1 MNPAQI
7 ALQKA
12 LIRQLQSILGSCKGM
27 LSAWET
33 YIHSQE
39 DGAPQRESPAS
50 PAHHHLHW
58 RQ

>member
-1 MNPAQI
+1 MTPAQM

-27 LSAWET
+27 LSAWEI
-33 YIHSQE
+33 YVQSQE
-39 DGAPQRESPAS
+39 EQTPEQELAPRPVRQVN
-50 PAHHHLHW
+50 W

>member
-33 YIHSQE
+33 YVQSQDEQTPDQELRHSPLRQ
-39 DGAPQRESPAS
+39 AN
-50 PAHHHLHW
+50 W

>member
-1 MNPAQI
+1 MDPAQI

-33 YIHSQE
+33 YVQSQE
-39 DGAPQRESPAS
+39 EPTPDRELPSSPVRQVN
-50 PAHHHLHW
+50 W

>member
-1 MNPAQI
+1 MRPALI
-7 ALQKA
+7 APQKA

-33 YIHSQE
+33 YVQSQE
-39 DGAPQRESPAS
+39 ERTPDQELPPSPVRQVN
-50 PAHHHLHW
+50 W

>member
-1 MNPAQI
+1 MDPAQI

-33 YIHSQE
+33 YVQSQE
-39 DGAPQRESPAS
+39 EGLQELPSSPVRQVN
-50 PAHHHLHW
+50 W

>member
-1 MNPAQI
+1 MTSAQM

-33 YIHSQE
+33 YLQSQE
-39 DGAPQRESPAS
+39 EQTPEQESAPRPVRHAN
-50 PAHHHLHW
+50 W
-58 RQ
+58 RR

>member
-33 YIHSQE
+33 YVQSQE
-39 DGAPQRESPAS
+39 HGPSQQELPTSPVR
-50 PAHHHLHW
+50 HLNW

>member
-1 MNPAQI
+1 MDPAQI

-33 YIHSQE
+33 YIQSQE
-39 DGAPQRESPAS
+39 ERTRDQD
-50 PAHHHLHW
+50 LHATPVRQVTW

>member
-33 YIHSQE
+33 YVQSQDE
-39 DGAPQRESPAS
+39 QTPDQELRPRPVRQAN
-50 PAHHHLHW
+50 W

>member
-1 MNPAQI
+1 MDPAQI

-33 YIHSQE
+33 YVQSQE
-39 DGAPQRESPAS
+39 ERTPQELPSSPVRQVN
-50 PAHHHLHW
+50 W

>member
-1 MNPAQI
+1 MDPAQI

-33 YIHSQE
+33 YVQSQE
-39 DGAPQRESPAS
+39 ERTPDQELPPSPVRQVN
-50 PAHHHLHW
+50 W

>member
-1 MNPAQI
+1 MDPAQI
-7 ALQKA
+7 ALHKA

-33 YIHSQE
+33 YVQSQE
-39 DGAPQRESPAS
+39 ERTPDQELPPSPVRQVN
-50 PAHHHLHW
+50 W

>member
-1 MNPAQI
+1 MDPAQI
-7 ALQKA
+7 ALHKA

-33 YIHSQE
+33 YIQSQE
-39 DGAPQRESPAS
+39 ERTRDQEMRATPVRQVN
-50 PAHHHLHW
+50 W